1 MTDKESQGK
10 PTYAD
15 CAICAANELTKEALH
30 RLAERPIEKM
40 ATDEMAALASTLAH
54 AMFIGEKAEMW
65 RAGMEPKYGG
75 R

>member
-10 PTYAD
+10 LTYVD
-15 CAICAANELTKEALH
+15 YAICAAYALTREALH
-30 RLAERPIEKM
+30 RLAERPIEEM
-40 ATDEMAALASTLAH
+40 ATDEMAALASTLAD

-65 RAGMEPKYGG
+65 RASMEPKDGG